1 MRGEMNMKETPPMQT
16 TANAA
21 PVRTAPVHAAFA
33 SSICET
39 ATLRVKS
46 Y

>member
-1 MRGEMNMKETPPMQT
+1 MRGEMNMKETPPMQ